1 MAGTPIG
8 RILLMPKGD
17 YSSSAIYDHLDVV
30 RHAGAS
36 WVCTQDSTTGIAP
49 AAGVAEW
56 QLMVADGS
64 IGGWASLASK
74 PFETIGDGLDV
85 NASDELFVDIGDTLE
100 LDAIT
105 NKIEVKV
112 NNLYVPSSTGSELP
126 ISGQGV
132 ADAIDQTY
140 DGTSAKAQ
148 SGVAIESELGDRLD
162 EYTALALPVSN
173 VVTFSNLN
181 PDYGYEISVD
191 IPDEPSGSLPTTL
204 SNVFVPKCTNIQRST
219 NADGTINL
227 AYTVTDTNMQY
238 ALRILK

>member
-1 MAGTPIG
+1 MATPIG

-17 YSSSAIYDHLDVV
+17 FNSATVYNTLDWV
-30 RHAGAS
+30 RFGGAS
-36 WVCTQDSTTGIAP
+36 WVCKLDNTVGIAP
-49 AAGVAEW
+49 PTLPTTSNANW
-56 QLMVADGS
+56 QLLAEDGTV
-64 IGGWASLASK
+64 GGWTSISGK
-74 PFETIGDGLDV
+74 PFETIGAGLNV
-85 NASDELFVDIGDTLE
+85 NLLNELEVAAKNTYIPAGTSSDR
-100 LDAIT
+100 
-105 NKIEVKV
+105 
-112 NNLYVPSSTGSELP
+112 P

-148 SGVAIESELGDRLD
+148 SGVAIEAELDDRLD
-162 EYTALALPVSN
+162 EYTALASPVSN

-238 ALRILK
+238 ALRVLK